1 MTDLKQ
7 GGKPVEPIH
16 YNLAEFETSFGNAAQ
31 FFDSDMPEV
40 VFAGRSNVGKST
52 LINRL
57 CERKSLARVSSTPG
71 KTETINFYRLNR
83 FRLVDLPGYGYA
95 RKAKTR
101 KDDWGELMDYYFN
114 SDRDIRLVFLL
125 WDIRHDPSELD
136 LVMYDYLLRTDLPF
150 AIILT
155 KADKLSKQEMADVP
169 GRFEGMPQTVLPVS
183 VNGLGID
190 TLKQMIENAI
200 SAERA

>member
-1 MTDLKQ
+1 MTDHQQ

-16 YNLAEFETSFGNAAQ
+16 YHLAEFETSFGNAAQ
-31 FFDSDMPEV
+31 FFASDMPEV

-52 LINRL
+52 LINKL
-57 CERKSLARVSSTPG
+57 CNRKSLARVSSTPG

-95 RKAKTR
+95 KKAKTR
-101 KDDWGELMDYYFN
+101 QDDWGALMDHYFN

-136 LVMYDYLLRTDLPF
+136 KVMYDYLLRTDLPF
-150 AIILT
+150 VIVLT
-155 KADKLSKQEMADVP
+155 KADKLSKQEMAEVP
-169 GRFEGMPQTVLPVS
+169 ARFEGMQQTVVPVS
-183 VNGLGID
+183 VNGMGID
-190 TLKQMIENAI
+190 TLKQVIETAI
-200 SAERA
+200 SEERL